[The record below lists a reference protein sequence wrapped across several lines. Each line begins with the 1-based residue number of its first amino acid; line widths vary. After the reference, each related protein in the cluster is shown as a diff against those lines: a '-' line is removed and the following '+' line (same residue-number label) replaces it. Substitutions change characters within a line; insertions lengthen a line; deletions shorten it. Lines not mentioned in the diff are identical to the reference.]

1 MMRFEL
7 SQNWKNVLKNE
18 FTKGYF
24 TELVSFVENAY
35 NTQTCYP
42 PKSDLFKAYQ
52 LTNLKDVK
60 VVILG
65 QDPYHGLGQANGLAF
80 SVHSGTPFPP
90 SLKNIFLE
98 LKNDINKEIPFTG
111 DLSHWA
117 KQGVFLLNSCLSVE
131 ASKAGSHSNKGWELF
146 TDATIQ
152 AISEENE
159 AVVFLLWGGYAKKKI
174 KLINS
179 NKHLILTSGHP
190 SPLSANRGYWF
201 GNKHFSKTNLYLKK
215 HNKLPI
221 KW

>member
-1 MMRFEL
+1 MRFEL

-18 FTKGYF
+18 FTKSYF
-24 TELVSFVENAY
+24 TDLVSFVENTY

-65 QDPYHGLGQANGLAF
+65 QDPYHGVGQANGLAF
-80 SVHSGTPFPP
+80 SVYPGIPFPP

-117 KQGVFLLNSCLSVE
+117 RQGVFLLNSCLSVE

-179 NKHLILTSGHP
+179 DKHLILTSGHP

-201 GNKHFSKTNLYLKK
+201 GNKHFSKTNSYLKK
-215 HNKLPI
+215 HNKSPI
-221 KW
+221 HW